1 MNLICGVDRNNFVF
15 FGFWRRSALTHP
27 DVSTNQD
34 IRVCSGLTNKEKEVL
49 DRPENIRSSVLNH
62 H

>member
-34 IRVCSGLTNKEKEVL
+34 MRVCSDLTNKEKEVL
-49 DRPENIRSSVLNH
+49 DRPVNIRSPVLNH